1 MEDLKISRE
10 QKPIINFS
18 DITRNIFKFI
28 KGDTLT
34 TRALIIGSGPCA
46 GNVATE
52 FLASGIDISIVAK
65 DKSADL
71 FLPLLEGKEEH
82 GTEILSETRV
92 LSCRGSVGNFII
104 SMERAGDV
112 IYRNAANI
120 IIAEEGQ
127 RKPNFSLYNLVPSS
141 DVISLSEVTKFLSN
155 AKMEEVKTSSAQ
167 IIVFLTGLVRESNT
181 VIMEEIMRHC
191 LQLQRNAKRQTFI
204 LTKNLKVAGNGLEAL
219 YRTTKKAGTIYIKF
233 SDTVP
238 EIHQKKDGRASIK
251 FVDELTQQAFSLKPN
266 VTVVD
271 ETISPSGYLAVLS
284 EIFGLDRDQSGF
296 VQTGNVH
303 RTSVFTNRK
312 GITVAGPSRG
322 VQQVDHHGV
331 DAGNA
336 AIFTLGLVRNKIPE
350 TEKLA
355 EINTGRCARCLTCYR
370 LCPHRAIMLDT
381 CMEVMPA
388 ACEGCGIC
396 AAECPALAINI
407 KGNGFVDILEQI
419 FDHRHTSVPKH
430 FVPFLI
436 IFCCSRSASQAKQL
450 ARSME
455 YTLPKHFKVIEVPC
469 AGSISVNHLLF
480 AFENNADGALVLTCH
495 EGNCHSEKGNI
506 YLKQRAGLV
515 IKLFTTIGFEKK
527 RLKISSIAS
536 NMGKEFANILM
547 GFEKE
552 IHDLGPSK
560 LMSIF

>member
-1 MEDLKISRE
+1 MTSR
-10 QKPIINFS
+10 
-18 DITRNIFKFI
+18 T
-28 KGDTLT
+28 
-34 TRALIIGSGPCA
+34 LIIGSGPCA
-46 GNVATE
+46 SNVATE
-52 FLASGIDISIVAK
+52 LLANGIDISIAAK
-65 DKSADL
+65 DKSAHL
-71 FLPLLEGKEEH
+71 SLPLSGGKEEH
-82 GTEILSETRV
+82 GTEILSETSV

-104 SMERAGDV
+104 SMERAGAV
-112 IYRNAANI
+112 IRRTAANI
-120 IIAEEGQ
+120 IIAEEDQ

-141 DVISLSEVTKFLSN
+141 GVISLSEVTKFLSN

-219 YRTTKKAGTIYIKF
+219 YRKTKKAGATYIKF
-233 SDTVP
+233 SDTVT
-238 EIHQKKDGRASIK
+238 EIHQEKDGRVSIE

-271 ETISPSGYLAVLS
+271 ETISPSGYLTDLA
-284 EIFGLDRDQSGF
+284 EIFGLDRDQAGF

-303 RTSVFTNRK
+303 RISVFTNRK
-312 GITVAGPSRG
+312 GITVAGPSRRI
-322 VQQVDHHGV
+322 QPVDHHIV

-407 KGNGFVDILEQI
+407 KGNGLADILEQI
-419 FDHRHTSVPKH
+419 SDRRYTSVPKP
-430 FVPFLI
+430 FVSFLM

-450 ARSME
+450 ATSMG
-455 YTLPKHFKVIEVPC
+455 YTLPQHFKVIEVPC
-469 AGSISVNHLLF
+469 AGSISVNHLLS
-480 AFENNADGALVLTCH
+480 AFKNGADGALVLTCH

-506 YLKQRAGLV
+506 YAEQRVGGV
-515 IKLFTTIGFEKK
+515 IKFFTKVGFEKE
-527 RLKISSIAS
+527 RLKISTLAS
-536 NMGKEFANILM
+536 NMGKEFANILV

-552 IHDLGPSK
+552 IHDLGPSN
-560 LMSIF
+560 LRSVF